1 MTTGEDSIS
10 IEYKWHGPELA
21 DLLNN
26 QITLG
31 NFVLQPGTYDEIEL
45 KVTGSREDAGDLPVF
60 YLEGTYKNNSG
71 SRPIVVWV
79 SDDVYFKTE
88 KENVGVTDEGINI
101 TSVIQLYLDQLMAN
115 VDPADLDNADLS
127 DGVIVISAD
136 SNTQIYQIVM
146 SNLAHDHHS
155 HYKHKHQ
162 NDDHE
167 HEGYDND
174 HHGDDD

>member
-45 KVTGSREDAGDLPVF
+45 KVTGTREDAGDLPVF

-146 SNLAHDHHS
+146 SNLAHDHRS